1 MAWLFS
7 TRRKWAVGHG
17 TAASSAL
24 CIVFMLT
31 AVPAS
36 RAADVELGRYL
47 SSECT
52 TCHSPA
58 AHSAIP
64 NIHGMMP
71 STFVEVVRAYRDK
84 KLENPVM
91 QNVAAR
97 LKDEDIE
104 ALAAFF
110 ATAKKSK

>member
-1 MAWLFS
+1 MAWLFLL
-7 TRRKWAVGHG
+7 RRKRAVVH
-17 TAASSAL
+17 AAIAAPAL
-24 CIVFMLT
+24 CVAFMLT
-31 AVPAS
+31 AVPVS
-36 RAADVELGRYL
+36 LAADVELGRYL

-110 ATAKKSK
+110 ATAKRSK